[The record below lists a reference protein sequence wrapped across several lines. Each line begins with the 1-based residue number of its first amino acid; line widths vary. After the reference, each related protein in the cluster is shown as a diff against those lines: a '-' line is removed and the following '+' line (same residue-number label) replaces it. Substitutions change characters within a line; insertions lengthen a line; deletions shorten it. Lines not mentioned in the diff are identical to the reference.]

1 MGDDEQARILRMV
14 AEGTITPAE
23 AGDLLSALEH
33 QRHASPPAP
42 PPSVATVVKPGNK
55 RHLSI
60 EIIEGDNTKVNVRIP
75 LALARAAGRFIPRQ
89 AQAYL
94 EEREI
99 SIEAI
104 MEGMQAEDG
113 ENTLLEIHEGDSF
126 VRIAVE

>member
-1 MGDDEQARILRMV
+1 MPDEEQARILRMV
-14 AEGTITPAE
+14 ADGTITPAE
-23 AGDLLSALEH
+23 AGDLLSALDH
-33 QRHASPPAP
+33 QRRAPAP
-42 PPSVATVVKPGNK
+42 PVATVVRPASK
-55 RHLSI
+55 RHLTI
-60 EIIEGDNTKVNVRIP
+60 QIIDGDDDKVNVRIP

-104 MEGMQAEDG
+104 LEGLQAEDG

>member
-1 MGDDEQARILRMV
+1 MADDEQGRILRMV

-23 AGDLLSALEH
+23 ASDLLSALEH
-33 QRHASPPAP
+33 QRRPPAP
-42 PPSVATVVKPGNK
+42 QPVATVVKTASTRN
-55 RHLSI
+55 LSI
-60 EIIEGDNTKVNVRIP
+60 QIIEGNNTKVNVRIP

-94 EEREI
+94 EERDI

-104 MEGMQAEDG
+104 LQGLQAEDG
-113 ENTLLEIHEGDSF
+113 ENTLLEVNDGDSF

>member
-23 AGDLLSALEH
+23 AGDLLAALEH
-33 QRHASPPAP
+33 QRKSSPPPAP
-42 PPSVATVVKPGNK
+42 PALATAARSATK

-60 EIIEGDNTKVNVRIP
+60 EIIEGDKTKVNVRIP

-89 AQAYL
+89 AQTYL

-104 MEGMQAEDG
+104 LEGLQVEDG
-113 ENTLLEIHEGDSF
+113 ENTLLEVHDGDSF

>member
-1 MGDDEQARILRMV
+1 MADEEQARILRMV

-23 AGDLLSALEH
+23 AGDLLSALEY
-33 QRHASPPAP
+33 QRRPPVSPP
-42 PPSVATVVKPGNK
+42 VATAIKTTSK

-60 EIIEGDNTKVNVRIP
+60 EIIERDDTKVNVRIP

-94 EEREI
+94 EERDI

-104 MEGMQAEDG
+104 LEGLQAEDG
-113 ENTLLEIHEGDSF
+113 ENTLLEIREGDSF